1 MIVIYAEEDQFF
13 AQGVK
18 RAFSAQG
25 IDLVHTTNA
34 EDVAD
39 LMMEHGPVAVL
50 FDLRLSK
57 LNGFELLQALKD
69 DPRTKDIPLMVW
81 SQLASQEDIQR
92 CFSLGACEYFLKGQH
107 HPYEVARHVAKR
119 FEEGEKENGFTLPEW
134 LAVCMLFLLAAAF
147 TFLQIR
153 RVLDVRRD
161 DGQLA
166 VMRASVSA
174 MVAAQQERAV
184 LVGCTEAVDHPV
196 QLWACRLCKE
206 ESCQTPLPT
215 PWHWTG
221 AIPDYERY
229 TLVLDP
235 EHTCTTASRFP
246 CHVAIEP
253 DGTEPISTN
262 AFKLRFFLARDRD
275 GLEGGRTHTINQ
287 AGVME

>member
-18 RAFSAQG
+18 RAFGAQG

-39 LMMEHGPVAVL
+39 LMMEHEPVAVL
-50 FDLRLSK
+50 LDLRLSK
-57 LNGFELLQALKD
+57 LNGFELLQALKE
-69 DPRTKDIPLMVW
+69 DPRTKNVPLMVW

-107 HPYEVARHVAKR
+107 HPHEVARHVAKR
-119 FEEGEKENGFTLPEW
+119 FEEGEENGFTLPEW
-134 LAVCMLFLLAAAF
+134 LGVCVVFLVAVGF
-147 TFLQIR
+147 TFLQVQ

-166 VMRASVSA
+166 MMRASVSA

-184 LVGCTEAVDHPV
+184 LVGCTEPGDRAV
-196 QLWACRLCKE
+196 QLQACRLCKE
-206 ESCQTPLPT
+206 ESCETSLPT

-221 AIPDYERY
+221 AKPDYERY

-235 EHTCTTASRFP
+235 EHICTMASMVP

-253 DGTEPISTN
+253 DGVQPISTS

>member
-18 RAFSAQG
+18 RAFSALG
-25 IDLVHTTNA
+25 IDLVHTTHA
-34 EDVAD
+34 EDVAE
-39 LMMEHGPVAVL
+39 LMQEHAPSAVL

-57 LNGFELLQALKD
+57 RNGFELLQDLKE
-69 DPRTKDIPLMVW
+69 DPRTKDVPLMVW

-107 HPYEVARHVAKR
+107 HPHEVARHVAKR
-119 FEEGEKENGFTLPEW
+119 FEGGGKESGFTLPEW
-134 LAVCMLFLLAAAF
+134 LAVCAALLLGIGF
-147 TFLQIR
+147 TFFQVQ

-166 VMRASVSA
+166 AVRASVSTI
-174 MVAAQQERAV
+174 VAAEQEQMI
-184 LVGCTEAVDHPV
+184 LLGCTDAMYVHA
-196 QLWACRLCKE
+196 QLQWCRLCKE
-206 ESCQTPLPT
+206 ESCQTSFPT
-215 PWHWTG
+215 PWQEMG
-221 AIPDYERY
+221 DKPAYERY
-229 TLVLDP
+229 TLDP
-235 EHTCTTASRFP
+235 EHICTESSKGP
-246 CHVAIEP
+246 CHVAIES
-253 DGTEPISTN
+253 DGAQPISTK